1 MDRILIVDDEPQ
13 VLDGI
18 RRALG
23 RYFIIDPV
31 SCAHEA
37 LRRLAGGERYAAI
50 VSDLAMS
57 AMDGVTLLERARQI
71 APAIPRVMLSGH
83 GDRSALMEAINRAG
97 VIAFLQKPTP
107 AAELQQVLLKAI
119 GSAKAA
125 AARHAVPLNPKQQW
139 IASELADADHDAQF
153 RLLLQP
159 RIDAADGQ
167 MVATEAL
174 IRWLHPRRGL
184 VPPAE
189 FIPVAET
196 TGLIDGITHWMLRE
210 TGRAWQ
216 MLKDGGIDLSISVN
230 VSAASIGTYD
240 LMGAISSTIAA
251 SGMPLDRLEVEI
263 TESHKLEQ
271 TESARDLLCALRGLG
286 ARTALDDF
294 GTGHASLEMLRQL
307 DVDMLKIDRSFVAD
321 VVHNPRHCEIVRS
334 IVDLSRALH
343 LEVVAEGVETLTQ
356 ASLLHG
362 LGVHQF
368 QGFLFAPGLTVQQL
382 LKQCL
387 STHGRF
393 DALAWQ
399 CGEPVGGM

>member
-23 RYFIIDPV
+23 RYFTVDPA

-97 VIAFLQKPTP
+97 VIAFLQKPAP

-125 AARHAVPLNPKQQW
+125 AARYAVPLNSKQQW

-159 RIDAADGQ
+159 RIDAANGQ
-167 MVATEAL
+167 LVATEAL

-196 TGLIDGITHWMLRE
+196 TGLIDGITHWMLHE
-210 TGRAWQ
+210 TGKAWR
-216 MLKDGGIDLSISVN
+216 MLKDGGVDLSISVN

-240 LMGAISSTIAA
+240 LMGAISSTIAG

-263 TESHKLEQ
+263 TESHKLEH
-271 TESARDLLCALRGLG
+271 TESARDLLSALRGLG
-286 ARTALDDF
+286 GRTALDDF

-321 VVHNPRHCEIVRS
+321 VVHNPRHREIVRS

-399 CGEPVGGM
+399 FGEPVGGM